1 MPMTETIFGLP
12 GVHEGCP
19 KRYHE
24 GQARADSPDRT
35 LANIRPLFKQA
46 GLTRL
51 GNVTLLDHH
60 DLPVTVA
67 VRPNSKSLAV
77 SSGKSTSL
85 EGALVSGAMEALELY
100 AAEEACPPSF
110 MCPYES
116 LETPK
121 IPAARLPF
129 RKHAIFQPSRR
140 HRWCTGWD
148 LVGRCEVAVPMEW
161 VTMDLCFDT
170 MRESMAVFRTDSNGL
185 ASGNHR
191 LEAICSALL
200 ESVERD
206 AVTLHQYAAK
216 LWAGALAGV
225 RLDNISSPRL
235 RDLLE
240 RCDRAGLDM
249 HLYDCTSDNGIPVF
263 QAYCCDRESPR
274 QVAGGYGAHLDPAVA
289 AERALLEAVQG
300 RTVVIAGARDDIFSL
315 YYDLRRLKDARDFLE
330 WTRLNPPTREL
341 STQSLATTS
350 FEGDIEVIVKRLGD
364 HGLNQVIA
372 VDITPKDWPVAVY
385 RVLVPGL
392 EGYYRFNHAGPRALD
407 FLEQLQQRLPELK
420 AGASSGVLHF
430 PAGGA

>member
-1 MPMTETIFGLP
+1 MHMTEPLFGLS
-12 GVHEGCP
+12 GLSGGCP
-19 KRYHE
+19 KRYLD
-24 GQARADSPDRT
+24 GQARAESPDRT
-35 LANIRPLFKQA
+35 LAAIRPLFKQA

-51 GNVTLLDHH
+51 GNVTFLDRH

-85 EGALVSGAMEALELY
+85 DGALVSGAMEALELY
-100 AAEEACPPSF
+100 AAEEASPPTF
-110 MCPYES
+110 LCPYES
-116 LETPK
+116 LDTPK
-121 IPAARLPF
+121 IPMARLPF
-129 RKHAIFQPSRR
+129 RKHAIFQPSRKQS
-140 HRWCTGWD
+140 WCMGWD
-148 LVGRCEVAVPMEW
+148 LIGRCEVAVPFEW
-161 VTMDLCFDT
+161 VTMDLCFDP
-170 MRESMAVFRTDSNGL
+170 MRESMAAFRTDSNGL
-185 ASGNHR
+185 ASGNHP

-216 LWAGALAGV
+216 LWAGALGGV
-225 RLDNISSPRL
+225 RLDNVESPRL
-235 RDLLE
+235 RGLLE
-240 RCDRAGLDM
+240 RCDRAGLDLY
-249 HLYDCTSDNGIPVF
+249 LYDCTSDNQVPVF

-274 QVAGGYGAHLDPAVA
+274 QVAGGYGAHLDPTVA

-315 YYDLRRLKDARDFLE
+315 YYDLRRLKDARDFIE

-341 STQSLATTS
+341 PTQSLATSS
-350 FEGDIEVIVKRLGD
+350 FEGDIEVILARLQEN
-364 HGLNQVIA
+364 GLNQAIV
-372 VDITPKDWPVAVY
+372 VDLTPKDWPVAVF

-392 EGYYRFNHAGPRALD
+392 EGYYRFNNPGPRALD
-407 FLEQLQQRLPELK
+407 FLEQLQRRLPELK